1 MRSIHRASSAGL
13 KAVPDPSASPSKRLA
28 YVFDRVSLA
37 RVVQPFKNSDFKA
50 LSKRA
55 AGYLYRRTVR
65 KLLPTITEV
74 KYSGIPI
81 SRERKFGDAKLPD
94 FLVPY
99 PLEDI
104 VDYEQTLVSALHSQ
118 VRIGDRVTIVGGGE
132 GVTAVVAAK
141 AVGQTG
147 SVVCF
152 EGNSWN
158 VRKVKATAARN
169 KMSNRLKV
177 KHAIVGEAIAV
188 YGVPHQLSTLVVS
201 PADLPECDMLQLD
214 CEGAELL
221 ILRNM
226 AIRPRVIA
234 VETHGVYGAPTRT
247 VKELLEKLEYAV
259 EEWGLAEPRV
269 SEECEANDIRIL
281 VGKRDQAEFAS

>member
-1 MRSIHRASSAGL
+1 MGSIHREIAAGP
-13 KAVPDPSASPSKRLA
+13 KAVPDAPASPATIPA
-28 YVFDRVSLA
+28 YVSDTVSVA
-37 RVVQPFKNSDFKA
+37 SAVQPLINSGLKA

-65 KLLPTITEV
+65 KLLPTIAEV

-81 SRERKFGDAKLPD
+81 SRERKFGDSKLPD

-158 VRKVKATAARN
+158 ARKVKATAARN
-169 KMSNRLKV
+169 KMSNRLTV
-177 KHAIVGEAIAV
+177 KHAIVGDAIAV

-201 PADLPECDMLQLD
+201 PAELPECDVLQLD
-214 CEGAELL
+214 CEGAELM

-234 VETHGVYGAPTRT
+234 VETHGVYGAPTRM

-259 EEWGLAEPRV
+259 EECGLAEPRV

-281 VGKRDQAEFAS
+281 VGKRNQAEYAS

>member
-13 KAVPDPSASPSKRLA
+13 KAVQNPSASPSKRLA

-234 VETHGVYGAPTRT
+234 VETHGVYGAPTRM

-281 VGKRDQAEFAS
+281 VGKRDQAELAS